1 MTKAEQKT
9 VGKQKQKNH
18 PKYEGVM
25 RKLKKDQPSK
35 LQGNTKRANIADAD
49 KVTQLK
55 AHRLNTQEGNQGQ
68 VKLIGLITTEGR
80 DKGSKI

>member
-35 LQGNTKRANIADAD
+35 LQGNTKRANIA
-49 KVTQLK
+49 
-55 AHRLNTQEGNQGQ
+55 HRLNTQEGNQGQ

>member
-9 VGKQKQKNH
+9 VRKQKQKNH

-25 RKLKKDQPSK
+25 RKLKKDRPSK

-49 KVTQLK
+49 KVTLLK
-55 AHRLNTQEGNQGQ
+55 AHRLNTQEGNQG
-68 VKLIGLITTEGR
+68 
-80 DKGSKI
+80 